1 MPTLVFFSSAGCS
14 SCRHLQR
21 ILEETSAKHPEWL
34 IYQVDTQ
41 QDIALAREFEVFQL
55 PALFL
60 FHRGNFHSEICCEAT
75 QAAIAAA
82 VDTALQNPP
91 QEAP

>member
-21 ILEETSAKHPEWL
+21 ILEETSAGHPEWL
-34 IYQVDTQ
+34 IYQVDAQ
-41 QDIALAREFEVFQL
+41 QDIALAREFEVFHL

-60 FHRGNFHSEICCEAT
+60 FDQGNYHSEISCEAT
-75 QAAIAAA
+75 TAAIEEA
-82 VDTALQNPP
+82 VNSALKCPP